1 MYTSY
6 SETPAIPHPCCPYYT
21 YIAVLV
27 PQYCPIYQLHNH
39 SALTQA
45 TSEDY
50 IKPVDTKL
58 KCLKPQMGV
67 LFKRTFTYRV
77 TQSHLTLE
85 AIFRL

>member
-6 SETPAIPHPCCPYYT
+6 SETPAIPKPRSHYYT

-39 SALTQA
+39 SALTPT

-50 IKPVDTKL
+50 IKSFGYKVE
-58 KCLKPQMGV
+58 M
-67 LFKRTFTYRV
+67 FKSTDRCFVQANLHIQSDAKV
-77 TQSHLTLE
+77 T
-85 AIFRL
+85 